1 MSKIQTALQEEIG
14 RLQQRLERERK
25 ARIEAESIAEQGLR
39 ALYIRQKESALQQQI
54 AVAANEAQ
62 SAERAFQTV
71 LEYICEYTGWP
82 VGHVYICSDT
92 TTGEMLPSTL
102 WCLSSPRYEA
112 FKNATQEVRLP
123 SGAGLPGRVL
133 ETGLPQWISD
143 ISQTVDYIRQPIAE
157 AAGLKATFAFPVK
170 IGEKTVAIFELF
182 SDEVTEP
189 NERLLEIMTFVSMQ
203 LGRVVER
210 SRSEQELRSYAAKL
224 QQTNRELQD
233 IANIAAHD
241 LQEPLRKIQAF
252 SDLLKIKVAGSL
264 TDEGRD
270 YVDRMQ
276 NAARRMQHLINDLL
290 AFSRVTIKAQP
301 FVPVDLTVIGR
312 EIVADLDIRLEQVQG
327 VVHIGNLP
335 TIEADPI
342 QIRQL
347 LMHLVANGLKFA
359 RRGVPPVI
367 TVTAETL
374 SVPRP
379 RYQAL
384 PGSTTICKLT
394 VEDNGIGFEEKYTD
408 RIFGIF
414 QRVHPADN
422 YEGTGMGLAICRKI
436 AERHGGTITARS
448 TPGSGSA
455 FIVTLPVRH
464 LEEHP
469 FHG

>member
-1 MSKIQTALQEEIG
+1 MSKIQTALQEEVS

-25 ARIEAESIAEQGLR
+25 ARIEAEAIAEQGLR

-54 AVAANEAQ
+54 AVAANESQ
-62 SAERAFQTV
+62 SVEKAFQTV
-71 LEYICEYTGWP
+71 LDHICEYTNWP

-92 TTGEMLPSTL
+92 TAGELLPTTI
-102 WCLSSPRYEA
+102 WYLSSSRYEP
-112 FKNATQEVRLP
+112 FRTATQESPLYN
-123 SGAGLPGRVL
+123 GAGLSDRVL
-133 ETGLPQWISD
+133 ESGLPQWVTD
-143 ISQTVDYIRQPIAE
+143 ISQTEGYTRQPAVE
-157 AAGLKATFAFPVK
+157 AAGLKAAFAFPVK
-170 IGEKTVAIFELF
+170 IGKKTVAIFEFF
-182 SDEVTEP
+182 SNAVSEP

-203 LGRVVER
+203 LGRVIER
-210 SRSEQELRSYAAKL
+210 SRAEKELRSYASRL

-233 IANIAAHD
+233 IANIVGHD

-252 SDLLKIKVAGSL
+252 SDLIKIKVADSL

-290 AFSRVTIKAQP
+290 TFSRVTIKAQP

-312 EIVADLDIRLEQVQG
+312 EIVADLDIRIQQVQG
-327 VVHIGNLP
+327 RIDIGNLP

-342 QIRQL
+342 QMRQL
-347 LMHLVANGLKFA
+347 LLNLVTNGLKFA
-359 RRGVPPVI
+359 RKGVSPII
-367 TVTAETL
+367 TIGAEL
-374 SVPRP
+374 FSVPRP
-379 RYQAL
+379 RHQAL
-384 PGSTTICKLT
+384 PGADTMCRIT
-394 VEDNGIGFEEKYTD
+394 VEDNGIGFEEKYID

-414 QRVHPADN
+414 QRVHPADS

-455 FIVTLPVRH
+455 FIITVPVRH
-464 LEEHP
+464 SEEHP

>member
-1 MSKIQTALQEEIG
+1 MSKIQTALQEEIL

-25 ARIEAESIAEQGLR
+25 ARIEAEAIAEQGLR

-54 AVAANEAQ
+54 AVAANESQ
-62 SAERAFQTV
+62 SVEKAFQTV
-71 LEYICEYTGWP
+71 LDYICEYTNWP

-92 TTGEMLPSTL
+92 TAGELLPTTIWYL
-102 WCLSSPRYEA
+102 ASSRYEP
-112 FKNATQEVRLP
+112 FRNATQELP
-123 SGAGLPGRVL
+123 LYTGGLSDRVL
-133 ETGLPQWISD
+133 ETGLPQWVTD
-143 ISQTVDYIRQPIAE
+143 ISQTDGYSRQPAAE
-157 AAGLKATFAFPVK
+157 AVGLKAAFAFPVK
-170 IGEKTVAIFELF
+170 IGKKTVAIFEFF
-182 SDEVTEP
+182 SNAASEP
-189 NERLLEIMTFVSMQ
+189 NERLLEIMTFVSLQ
-203 LGRVVER
+203 LGRVIER
-210 SRSEQELRSYAAKL
+210 SRAEKELRSYASRL

-233 IANIAAHD
+233 IANIVSHD

-252 SDLLKIKVAGSL
+252 SDLIKIKVANSL

-270 YVDRMQ
+270 YIDRMQ

-290 AFSRVTIKAQP
+290 TFSRVTIKAQP

-312 EIVADLDIRLEQVQG
+312 EVVADLDIRIQQVQG
-327 VVHIGNLP
+327 RVEIGNLP

-347 LMHLVANGLKFA
+347 LLNLVTNGLKFA
-359 RRGVPPVI
+359 RRDVLPVI
-367 TVTAETL
+367 TISAEL
-374 SVPRP
+374 VSVPRP
-379 RYQAL
+379 RHQAL
-384 PGSTTICKLT
+384 PGPDTMCRIT

-448 TPGSGSA
+448 TPGSGSV
-455 FIVTLPVRH
+455 FTITLPVRH
-464 LEEHP
+464 SEEHP
-469 FHG
+469 FHA